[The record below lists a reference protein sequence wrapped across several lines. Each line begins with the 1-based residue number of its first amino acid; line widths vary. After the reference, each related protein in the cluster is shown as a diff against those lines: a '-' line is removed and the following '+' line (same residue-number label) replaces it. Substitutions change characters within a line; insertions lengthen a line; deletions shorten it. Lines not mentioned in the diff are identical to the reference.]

1 MELLN
6 RRKTNETIV
15 HFVNFD
21 DKRKP
26 APFAVRLKKQ
36 MDGRVK
42 SVRLFAP
49 ESDEPA
55 QLQFT
60 EQNGQVTFTV
70 PGMTRY
76 SMIVVSHQ

>member
-1 MELLN
+1 MFIIPNARAEIMPLDL
-6 RRKTNETIV
+6 TS
-15 HFVNFD
+15 
-21 DKRKP
+21 
-26 APFAVRLKKQ
+26 L
-36 MDGRVK
+36 K

-60 EQNGQVTFTV
+60 EQNGQVSFTV
-70 PGMTRY
+70 PGMKRY